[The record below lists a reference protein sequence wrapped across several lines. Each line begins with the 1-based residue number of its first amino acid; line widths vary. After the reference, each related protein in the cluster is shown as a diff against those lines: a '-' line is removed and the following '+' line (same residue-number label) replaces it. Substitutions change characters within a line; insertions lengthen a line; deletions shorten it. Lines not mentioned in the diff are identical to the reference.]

1 MTTAEELRDASTRF
15 VRVLAPDSQHEKEI
29 TMTIEE
35 TIQAAEILRAAQTT
49 AKVAYLLESGDVAY
63 GTARSVGNDRGAFA
77 RNGEDV
83 RDLFLRVTTQS
94 GLEAFLPVRELM
106 PKVSSGEFCLYDWS

>member
-1 MTTAEELRDASTRF
+1 
-15 VRVLAPDSQHEKEI
+15 
-29 TMTIEE
+29 MTIEE

-94 GLEAFLPVRELM
+94 RLEAFLPVRELM
-106 PKVSSGEFCLYDWS
+106 PKVSSGEFCLYDWSRRAGSERSRTRALRPDSQSTRRDIR